1 MPLVRVSST
10 TFNLLSTDGFYY
22 PVQVTA
28 IGGDLVGVEVLKD
41 QPQSDGN
48 DYVTMRSDDGL
59 KYRWTLET
67 FVEEGVTFIGS
78 VFTVAADQNEEALGS
93 FSLQYGVN
101 WWMISMQ
108 SIDVEGLTLQQLV
121 FGPGSPF
128 QQGGG
133 SASGAAPSGRA
144 NIEWPT
150 CRDRDGRRRD
160 CPREDI
166 VDMGRRVPPTIYV
179 PLLTKA
185 TPPVTFIKI

>member
-1 MPLVRVSST
+1 MALVRVSST

-28 IGGDLVGVEVLKD
+28 IGGDLVGVEVLKA
-41 QPQSDGN
+41 QPQGSGN
-48 DYVTMRSDDGL
+48 DYVTMLSDDGL
-59 KYRWTLET
+59 KYRWTLDT
-67 FVEEGVTFIGS
+67 YTVDGTVFVEN
-78 VFTVAADQNEEALGS
+78 VFTLAADQNEEALGS
-93 FSLQYGVN
+93 FSLQYGAN
-101 WWMISMQ
+101 WWMIQMQ
-108 SIDVEGLTLQQLV
+108 SIDVEGITLQQLV

-160 CPREDI
+160 CPNETI
-166 VDMGRRVPPTIYV
+166 VDMGRRVPPIVYV